1 MIREIMSIG
10 NKDGIIAEAHIS
22 KEFLTESFIISDLET
37 KIIKTKN
44 AIKNADLIF
53 LVVDGSREI
62 DDRDKEVIELADKTK
77 TICLVN
83 KTDLPRKAVVED
95 VFLKTVEISAQT
107 GDGFDELFD
116 FIYSRYSAGDL
127 SEKIIITNPRHRQSL
142 LNSRQL
148 VEGVL
153 GSMADE
159 IPFDIILGDIEVAI
173 SSLGEIGGMTVS
185 DEIIDNIFATFC
197 VGK

>member
-1 MIREIMSIG
+1 M
-10 NKDGIIAEAHIS
+10 
-22 KEFLTESFIISDLET
+22 
-37 KIIKTKN
+37 
-44 AIKNADLIF
+44 IF
-53 LVVDGSREI
+53 LVIDGSREI
-62 DDRDKEVIELADKTK
+62 DDRDKEVIALADKSK

-83 KTDLPRKAVVED
+83 KTDLPRKAAVED
-95 VFLKTVEISAQT
+95 GFLKTVEISAQT

-116 FIYSRYSAGDL
+116 FIYNRYSAGDL

-148 VEGVL
+148 AEGVL
-153 GSMADE
+153 NSMADE

>member
-1 MIREIMSIG
+1 
-10 NKDGIIAEAHIS
+10 
-22 KEFLTESFIISDLET
+22 
-37 KIIKTKN
+37 
-44 AIKNADLIF
+44 
-53 LVVDGSREI
+53 SREI
-62 DDRDKEVIELADKTK
+62 DDRDKEVIDLADKGK

-83 KTDLPRKAVVED
+83 KTDLPKKVSALD
-95 VFLKTVEISAQT
+95 GFLKTVEISAQT

-116 FIYSRYSAGDL
+116 FIYDQYSAGDL

-142 LNSRQL
+142 LNSYSL
-148 VEGVL
+148 VESVIR
-153 GSMADE
+153 SMEDE
-159 IPFDIILGDIEVAI
+159 IPFDIILSDIELAI